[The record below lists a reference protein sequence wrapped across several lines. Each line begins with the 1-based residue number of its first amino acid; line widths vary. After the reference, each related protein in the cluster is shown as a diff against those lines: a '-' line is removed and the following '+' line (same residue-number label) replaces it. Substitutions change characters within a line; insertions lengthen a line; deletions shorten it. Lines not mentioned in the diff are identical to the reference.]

1 MVVAAHLG
9 LPSEPI
15 MSALGGRSAEIEVK
29 FLAIEIYL
37 VRHSKEH
44 SKFCTRVVILCAV
57 MILSVLVTS
66 SAKEVG
72 GYVQQPF
79 RQLAI
84 YRSPLSRTHF
94 RQDTFFPALDLV
106 LFS

>member
-9 LPSEPI
+9 PPSEPI
-15 MSALGGRSAEIEVK
+15 MSAHGGRSAEIEVK

-44 SKFCTRVVILCAV
+44 SKLCIRVVILCAV

-72 GYVQQPF
+72 GYVQ
-79 RQLAI
+79 
-84 YRSPLSRTHF
+84 
-94 RQDTFFPALDLV
+94 
-106 LFS
+106 

>member
-1 MVVAAHLG
+1 MVVAAHIG
-9 LPSEPI
+9 PPSEPI
-15 MSALGGRSAEIEVK
+15 MSTHGGRPAEVEVK
-29 FLAIEIYL
+29 FLAIEI
-37 VRHSKEH
+37 RHSKEH
-44 SKFCTRVVILCAV
+44 SKFCIRVVILCAV

-84 YRSPLSRTHF
+84 YR
-94 RQDTFFPALDLV
+94 
-106 LFS
+106 